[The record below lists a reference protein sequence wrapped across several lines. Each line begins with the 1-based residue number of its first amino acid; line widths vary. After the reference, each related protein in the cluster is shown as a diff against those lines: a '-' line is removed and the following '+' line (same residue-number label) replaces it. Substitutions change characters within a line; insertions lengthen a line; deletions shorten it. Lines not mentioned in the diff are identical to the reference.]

1 MSNRAEAPTKQDFKA
16 AHFKFGNQNTRY
28 VTTNS
33 DNYNDQIMKDAMD
46 QMAEQKRGKNFH
58 KEKQDRL
65 NKQKQQNFAYGNEG
79 PQFTTVAQKNFVKH
93 DLSSVPKANATQ

>member
-1 MSNRAEAPTKQDFKA
+1 MSNRAEALTKQDFKA

-46 QMAEQKRGKNFH
+46 
-58 KEKQDRL
+58 
-65 NKQKQQNFAYGNEG
+65 
-79 PQFTTVAQKNFVKH
+79 
-93 DLSSVPKANATQ
+93 